1 MDHYSDEKADQVSV
15 ASLKFKIMMQM
26 CQDNYAQMLDFELR
40 RSPGLEWNDDDMKV
54 HQKKMLDIIINDKQ

>member
-1 MDHYSDEKADQVSV
+1 
-15 ASLKFKIMMQM
+15 M

-54 HQKKMLDIIINDKQ
+54 HQKKMLDIIISDKQ